1 METGSVGRAVYE
13 FKTAMEGELPLE
25 VGDVVQVLQVIDKY
39 WLYGVSNKG
48 TGNFPSGFVLK
59 LEVPPVTEDQQL
71 FAAVESFFGQLEDD
85 LEFRKG
91 DLIIGEYPLDSN
103 WWYGQSSGQN
113 GIFPLTHVWK
123 LDMSSIKFTAKQTNV
138 CFKVRVKMDMKA
150 QLPEEM
156 DLKKGEIIT
165 VTEVVDKWYRGEGHG
180 KSGMFPASFVTKLEE
195 MDSEEKITPIEKY
208 ARNDGKLLEI
218 LEPETNNTKSFSDW
232 LTKPLNDN
240 IYYDLDSLSQS
251 KHVGYHNKNSGITPY
266 GKTQFPFTAQYPN
279 ELSFDSGVLIKLIR
293 HVDDEWME
301 GEIDGRIGLFPTKY
315 VDIVVD
321 CNDSESICFDNSDLE
336 NQLYKSGRVLYDF
349 IAQEEGDLNL
359 KEGETITILK
369 QLNPHWYQAK
379 KDDGKIG
386 ICPSNFIRITE
397 NNGFPCE
404 IQSDL
409 FPKESLLTSLNEEK
423 HVKENWN
430 QFPNSSGDS
439 ETKEP
444 FRVSSHGTSLDAPQ
458 VFQPLSSCSNTN
470 YSERQ
475 SEDSGYESSWLN
487 QTVSKKSPQV
497 SEEENPVI
505 LQNTYGFS
513 SVHTSAPVQSFKKKD
528 VDAEP
533 NETHSLRVPHRPA
546 PPVPTFNSQSPQIK
560 HDVSSASWN
569 QATSKEDNNKNTKD
583 EPDGLKDSIDY
594 LSYDVQRLVFKEPKE
609 TDDTIHTEAFK
620 EEEDNQDKENE
631 EHRQKM
637 EALRKNVIKEL
648 LQTEQDYVRDLEIC
662 RDVFLKDPSVGK
674 KKGIDMETLF
684 GNLDEVIE
692 VASRLLGNLE
702 KEVTEKPP
710 EEQNIGKCF
719 LELAE
724 DLKQTYG
731 QYCRNHDDVLVL
743 MEKYEDN
750 QAVKIYINQG
760 VMQMRAKTNCFD
772 LSSVLI
778 KPVQRILK
786 YPLLLDTL
794 IKSTENSHLNKA
806 DLEKADLTMY
816 TAAKEINEFKRR
828 KDLVFKYRKDMDT
841 SLSTRISKLNLHS
854 VKKKSSRFSA
864 KLSTTLGL
872 TSVPKDEAFE
882 TAVSEFHS
890 LEKTVKVFLK
900 NMNVFTEEMQSC
912 VHVALSLTED
922 IADYYQDKRTQQE
935 VDQYRATHHIMVNQF
950 WEDFKVAVG
959 KNVALPLNN
968 LLAAFH
974 GPNNLIQK
982 RRDKYLDYE
991 ACNNR
996 LERNKDVAKQRILQE
1011 ELEEA
1016 KNNYMALNSQLL
1028 DELPSVCVIS
1038 TDIFKECLHS
1048 FLQARK
1054 NFLGRTA
1061 KQMLSLTQ
1069 LSLLLSSQK
1078 DILETFKVKHN
1089 LVVDQLTKLRLVPE
1103 HLFPSSTLTKM
1114 SSGKRS
1120 SSSSGSNIGFSHNRQ
1135 GTVSGSSQSPNQKA
1149 FVKSKY
1155 LGECLYYVT
1164 DNYVAVDVLDI
1175 SVNKGD
1181 IVGVI
1186 KQQDPMGSEHRWFI
1200 DNGSV
1205 KGFVPAK
1212 VLAKF
1217 SQVQNSAQVN
1227 DYSDRYQTSFHKGK
1241 HSPHTK
1247 ETALPHDLIV
1257 QEEPTSLNSDT
1268 PSDSTTNPFH
1278 YENVDTIRHGHPSLD
1293 HSNLVAPAL
1302 RKLPSD
1308 ESGNYSPGVHDH
1320 LLTQQISTNESDH
1333 QTPVVSQS
1341 YTEEQFENL
1350 EMEYYYAAYPFGAMG
1365 PYQLTLALGQVV
1377 MVLHKGDL
1385 EGNPEWWFVGDRFG
1399 NQGYVP
1405 SSYLKKY

>member
-13 FKTAMEGELPLE
+13 FKTDIEGELPLE
-25 VGDVVQVLQVIDKY
+25 VGDVVQVLQVVDKY

-59 LEVPPVTEDQQL
+59 LEVPPVAEDQQL
-71 FAAVESFFGQLEDD
+71 FAAMESFAAQLEDD

-103 WWYGQSSGQN
+103 WWHGQCNGRS

-123 LDMSSIKFTAKQTNV
+123 LDMSSLKPTAKQKNV
-138 CFKVRVKMDMKA
+138 CFKVRIKMDMKA

-180 KSGMFPASFVTKLEE
+180 KSGMFPASFAIKLEE
-195 MDSEEKITPIEKY
+195 TDSEEKISPIEKY
-208 ARNDGKLLEI
+208 ARNDGKPLEI
-218 LEPETNNTKSFSDW
+218 LEPEINDTKSFSAW
-232 LTKPLNDN
+232 FTKSLNEN
-240 IYYDLDSLSQS
+240 IYYDLDSSSES

-279 ELSFDSGVLIKLIR
+279 ELSFDCGVLLKLIR

-301 GEIDGRIGLFPTKY
+301 GEIDGKIGLFPTKY

-321 CNDSESICFDNSDLE
+321 CNDSENVCFDNSDLE
-336 NQLYKSGRVLYDF
+336 NQLYKRGKVLYDF
-349 IAQEEGDLNL
+349 MAQVEGDLNL
-359 KEGETITILK
+359 KEGEMITILK

-379 KDDGKIG
+379 KDDGNVG
-386 ICPSNFIRITE
+386 ICPSNFVRITA
-397 NNGFPCE
+397 NDGFPCE
-404 IQSDL
+404 SKSDDV
-409 FPKESLLTSLNEEK
+409 FPQESLLTSLNEEK
-423 HVKENWN
+423 YAKEDWN
-430 QFPNSSGDS
+430 QFLNPSDYS

-444 FRVSSHGTSLDAPQ
+444 FKVSSHGTSLEAPE
-458 VFQPLSSCSNTN
+458 VFQPLSSCSNTIS
-470 YSERQ
+470 SERQ
-475 SEDSGYESSWLN
+475 SKDSQYERSCLN
-487 QTVSKKSPQV
+487 QTTGIKSPQI
-497 SEEENPVI
+497 SEDENPVI
-505 LQNTYGFS
+505 LRNTHGFS
-513 SVHTSAPVQSFKKKD
+513 SVQNSAPVQPSSKKEV

-533 NETHSLRVPHRPA
+533 NQMHALRVPHRPA
-546 PPVPTFNSQSPQIK
+546 PPVPTFSSQSSQIK
-560 HDVSSASWN
+560 HGVSSASWN
-569 QATSKEDNNKNTKD
+569 QATSMEDNNKNIKD
-583 EPDGLKDSIDY
+583 ETDGLKDSIEY

-609 TDDTIHTEAFK
+609 IDDTMQHTEALK
-620 EEEDNQDKENE
+620 EEEDNKNKETE
-631 EHRQKM
+631 DHRQKM
-637 EALRKNVIKEL
+637 EALRKNVIREL

-662 RDVFLKDPSVGK
+662 RDVFLRDPSVGK
-674 KKGIDMETLF
+674 RKGIDMETLF

-692 VASRLLGNLE
+692 VASKLLENFE
-702 KEVTEKPP
+702 KEVTEKSP

-719 LELAE
+719 LEFAE

-743 MEKYEDN
+743 IEKYEDN
-750 QAVKIYINQG
+750 QMIKIYINQG

-786 YPLLLDTL
+786 YPLLLDEL
-794 IKSTENSHLNKA
+794 IKCTENSHPSKA

-828 KDLVFKYRKDMDT
+828 KDLVFKYRKDTDT

-882 TAVSEFHS
+882 AIASEFHS
-890 LEKTVKVFLK
+890 LEKTIKGFLK
-900 NMNVFTEEMQSC
+900 NVSLFTEEMQSY

-922 IADYYQDKRTQQE
+922 IADYYQDKRNQQE

-950 WEDFKVAVG
+950 WEDFKVAVR
-959 KNVALPLNN
+959 KNVTVPLNN
-968 LLAAFH
+968 LLTAYH

-982 RRDKYLDYE
+982 RGDKYLDYE

-996 LERNKDVAKQRILQE
+996 LEPNKDAAKQRILQE
-1011 ELEEA
+1011 ELQEA
-1016 KNNYMALNSQLL
+1016 KNNYIALNSQLL
-1028 DELPSVCVIS
+1028 DELPSVCAIS
-1038 TDIFKECLHS
+1038 RDIFKECLHS

-1054 NFLGRTA
+1054 TLLGRTA

-1078 DILETFKVKHN
+1078 DILETFQIKHN
-1089 LVVDQLTKLRLVPE
+1089 LVVDQLTKLSLVPK
-1103 HLFPSSTLTKM
+1103 HLFPSSTLTKT

-1120 SSSSGSNIGFSHNRQ
+1120 SSSCGSNVGISHNRQ
-1135 GTVSGSSQSPNQKA
+1135 GTVPGNSQSPNQKA
-1149 FVKSKY
+1149 FIKSKY
-1155 LGECLYYVT
+1155 LGESLYYVE
-1164 DNYVAVDVLDI
+1164 DNYIAVDVLDI

-1181 IVGVI
+1181 VVGVI

-1217 SQVQNSAQVN
+1217 SQVSNSTQVN
-1227 DYSDRYQTSFHKGK
+1227 DYSDRYQTSFHEEK

-1247 ETALPHDLIV
+1247 EDVSPHDLSV
-1257 QEEPTSLNSDT
+1257 QEEPTSLNSDA
-1268 PSDSTTNPFH
+1268 PSNSSTDLFV
-1278 YENVDTIRHGHPSLD
+1278 YENIDTKRLD
-1293 HSNLVAPAL
+1293 HSNLIAPSL
-1302 RKLPSD
+1302 SKLPSD
-1308 ESGNYSPGVHDH
+1308 ESGNYCPGFQDH
-1320 LLTQQISTNESDH
+1320 LLTQQISTSESED

-1341 YTEEQFENL
+1341 YSEEPFENL
-1350 EMEYYYAAYPFGAMG
+1350 EIEYYYAAYPFGAMG

-1377 MVLHKGDL
+1377 VVLHKGDL

-1399 NQGYVP
+1399 NEGYVP
-1405 SSYLKKY
+1405 SSYLKKYTD